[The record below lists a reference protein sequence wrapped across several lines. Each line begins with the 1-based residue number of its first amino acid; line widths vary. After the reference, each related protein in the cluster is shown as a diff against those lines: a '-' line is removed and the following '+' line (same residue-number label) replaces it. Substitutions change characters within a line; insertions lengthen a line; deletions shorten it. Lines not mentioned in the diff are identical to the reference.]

1 MARTTIPSE
10 LVAINAIQGTL
21 IADNAITAVHIATN
35 AVSGTL
41 IADNAVTSTHIAQNH
56 VTGTQISQ
64 NTITVTHLADN
75 AVETAK
81 INASAVTTA
90 KINNGAV
97 TADKLAANSVT
108 SAKIVNGTIVAADL
122 ADDAVTI
129 AKMAALARGKIIY
142 GDSSGAPAA
151 LALGSNGQVLKSD
164 GTDIAWATLSTGVDG
179 ISSSADATAITIDS
193 SERVGIGV
201 GSPSAKLQVDGEV
214 RIQSS
219 TEDGTSLF
227 SIYNENTNPD
237 SEQFFIAMNGSS
249 VEMGN
254 ARGNALDFFTSD
266 TRRMRITSGGYVG
279 VGTTSPQ
286 GELHLVGATGAP
298 VRLYLSDVDDGTG
311 AGDSLLITKSG
322 ATAYIYNRDDG
333 DLRLGTNDDNDMLT
347 IDSTG
352 KIGIGTNSPSS
363 HLHIESASSP
373 TVRIKDTTNDCTLLA
388 YAQDSEAIFGTYSNH
403 TLSLY
408 ANSSAAVTI
417 LGSGNVGIGDTTPA
431 HKLEVGGSIG
441 LSGALELA
449 SAAMIDWANGDAR
462 ILEGATNNYDLQFQT
477 YDGSACS
484 TKLTIQGGGNI
495 GIGTTSP
502 SGKLDIHTVDTSAY
516 SATGEPVETAL
527 IHNESGADGT
537 GVNYYST
544 LALTTGAG
552 ATSQGFINYVRTADN
567 QGKFTFSQRTGS
579 STYKEAMSIH
589 NDGTMH
595 VGFNEDQQSIF
606 GRTWIGFVSGLSDYA
621 GIGHIDVADSGGYA
635 LLQSSGGATFL
646 NAEDGADI
654 YFLNHGTTSMRL
666 SSTGRLGLGVDPSD
680 GLGCQYGIQIKG
692 GNDNYQ
698 ATNFNESCQLS
709 ISTEVNTEGRYAA
722 IRFTHV
728 GNTEGFFG
736 LVRRSAT
743 SDITDFVW
751 QMYNG
756 TTNTYQE
763 HARLSSSALLTAA
776 GKDNGAGYGTY
787 GYMTCST
794 NLSGYTAGDYPT
806 LKTDGN
812 TIHFDANG
820 TYTGY
825 ISHNT
830 SFTDISDEREKDTI
844 ETISGATALV
854 KQLRGVTHKWKDRR
868 DDKTHY
874 GLIAQE
880 VEKVVPDVVSE
891 GATKVGETEPTK
903 GVAYQKLVP
912 LLIETI
918 KELEARIKT
927 LEG

>member
-10 LVAINAIQGTL
+10 LVAINAIHGTL

-41 IADNAVTSTHIAQNH
+41 IADNAVTSTHIAQNN
-56 VTGTQISQ
+56 VTATQILQ
-64 NTITVTHLADN
+64 NTITVTQLADD

-286 GELHLVGATGAP
+286 GELHLVGASGAP

-347 IDSTG
+347 IDTNG
-352 KIGIGTNSPSS
+352 NIGINTNSPTAK
-363 HLHIESASSP
+363 LHINNTSTTSDGDGTATETASG
-373 TVRIKDTTNDCTLLA
+373 
-388 YAQDSEAIFGTYSNH
+388 QDSILLYGHGGTDEATYGSITWLGGARRRAMITAVAENADQDYLGLAFYTQGTD
-403 TLSLY
+403 
-408 ANSSAAVTI
+408 
-417 LGSGNVGIGDTTPA
+417 GSGDFNESMRIAHSGKVGIGDLAPMDYLEINGSGSGLGGLTISNSTHNHAALSFARSSTATARIYTTEPDATHTSQLNFQTSNASGGSPNLVTAMIIDDHQHVGIGDTSPITN
-431 HKLEVGGSIG
+431 LTVGGSVNGRVGFHIFNTDTTG
-441 LSGALELA
+441 N
-449 SAAMIDWANGDAR
+449 SAYAQLNLGH
-462 ILEGATNNYDLQFQT
+462 E
-477 YDGSACS
+477 
-484 TKLTIQGGGNI
+484 QGGF
-495 GIGTTSP
+495 
-502 SGKLDIHTVDTSAY
+502 
-516 SATGEPVETAL
+516 TG
-527 IHNESGADGT
+527 
-537 GVNYYST
+537 
-544 LALTTGAG
+544 
-552 ATSQGFINYVRTADN
+552 
-567 QGKFTFSQRTGS
+567 
-579 STYKEAMSIH
+579 
-589 NDGTMH
+589 
-595 VGFNEDQQSIF
+595 
-606 GRTWIGFVSGLSDYA
+606 
-621 GIGHIDVADSGGYA
+621 
-635 LLQSSGGATFL
+635 
-646 NAEDGADI
+646 
-654 YFLNHGTTSMRL
+654 
-666 SSTGRLGLGVDPSD
+666 
-680 GLGCQYGIQIKG
+680 
-692 GNDNYQ
+692 
-698 ATNFNESCQLS
+698 
-709 ISTEVNTEGRYAA
+709 
-722 IRFTHV
+722 
-728 GNTEGFFG
+728 
-736 LVRRSAT
+736 
-743 SDITDFVW
+743 
-751 QMYNG
+751 
-756 TTNTYQE
+756 
-763 HARLSSSALLTAA
+763 
-776 GKDNGAGYGTY
+776 
-787 GYMTCST
+787 
-794 NLSGYTAGDYPT
+794 
-806 LKTDGN
+806 
-812 TIHFDANG
+812 
-820 TYTGY
+820 GY
-825 ISHNT
+825 ISHHYDGQMKVWNRDNDPLSLATNNT
-830 SFTDISDEREKDTI
+830 ERMRIHAGGEVTIGTTTALSNAKLTVDGGDMMVQGANNSCGISDLLPGYTRGDYGVIYSTANHIYFKVGSSY
-844 ETISGATALV
+844 ISYINGGDGTFNVSDSRIKENIATLTGTLDKV
-854 KQLRGVTHKWKDRR
+854 KQLRGVSFTWKDTEERGT
-868 DDKTHY
+868 DTKI

-880 VEKVVPDVVSE
+880 VEAVYPQLVDDGALPKDNE
-891 GATKVGETEPTK
+891 GND
-903 GVAYQKLVP
+903 P
-912 LLIETI
+912 LKSVNYAHLTSVLIEAI
-918 KELEARIKT
+918 KELDTKLTAAEARIKT
-927 LEG
+927 LEDA